1 MKINFKS
8 YLAAMMLIVS
18 MTTNINAQGCS
29 DAGFCSVGN
38 GFKSMD
44 VHLKNNFE
52 VGAIYGIGEEDVT
65 VYSQYASYTRNV
77 NTEFSMSLKL
87 TSQFSTGNFGT
98 NGGLGDAYVSGNYNF
113 KLASKSKLNVLM
125 GFKIPLNSANEKI
138 DGTSLPMDYQS
149 SLGTFD
155 WISGVSLTVDKWDFN
170 IAYQLPLTKYN
181 KNSYLSEY
189 SGTDDFQ
196 STNLFGRKS
205 DGLFRTTYTIK
216 TLNNKFTFKPNV
228 LAIYHFGEDTFE
240 NIFGVREKIDGSNG
254 LTLNANVIASYKLGT
269 NSYLET
275 SIAAP
280 LVVRE
285 ARPDGLT
292 RALTIGLA
300 YKVNF

>member
-1 MKINFKS
+1 MKLNLKS
-8 YLAAMMLIVS
+8 CITAMFLILVL
-18 MTTNINAQGCS
+18 TTDMQAQGCS

-52 VGAIYGIGEEDVT
+52 VGAIYGIAEEDVKI
-65 VYSQYASYTRNV
+65 YSQYVSYTRDFSNK
-77 NTEFSMSLKL
+77 FSMSFKL
-87 TSQFSTGNFGT
+87 TSQFSTGSFGT
-98 NGGLGDAYVSGNYNF
+98 NGGLGDAYLSGNYKL
-113 KLASKSKLNVLM
+113 KLANKSKLNVLM
-125 GFKIPLNSANEKI
+125 GFKIPFNPSNEKI

-149 SLGTFD
+149 SLGTYD
-155 WISGVSLTVDKWDFN
+155 WISGISLILDKWDFN

-181 KNSYLSEY
+181 KNSYFSEY

-205 DGLFRTTYTIK
+205 DGLFRATYKIK
-216 TLNNKFTFKPNV
+216 TLNEKFTFKPNI

-240 NIFGVREKIDGSNG
+240 NIFGVREKIDGSSG
-254 LTLNANVIASYKLGT
+254 FTLNANLIASYKLGS

-300 YKVNF
+300 YKINF